1 MGRDQRLVG
10 DVEGIR
16 TARHHGKPD
25 DQQPVDQVVGV
36 GGDAVAID
44 EQQQRRTGLAVTGTA
59 GMRSTGSGQS
69 QMPGA

>member
-10 DVEGIR
+10 DVEHPHR
-16 TARHHGKPD
+16 ALRHGKPD

-36 GGDAVAID
+36 GGDAVAIN
-44 EQQQRRTGLAVTGTA
+44 ENSSAGLASQVTGTA
-59 GMRSTGSGQS
+59 GMHAPVSGQS